1 MRLKRFILCETQ
13 AFVNARSKNPDRVL
27 VGRLDLP
34 EGRIW
39 NRVGGLSGKRD
50 CLQGEA
56 ATEASAWLAWSPP
69 SRQCGAGVGSGA
81 RNPDLCIPEK
91 HEGVVGCPR
100 HLEAGLGQ
108 WFLVYFLGA
117 REIGAQ

>member
-50 CLQGEA
+50 CLHGEA
-56 ATEASAWLAWSPP
+56 ATEASGHPLLGSVELGW
-69 SRQCGAGVGSGA
+69 GVG
-81 RNPDLCIPEK
+81 
-91 HEGVVGCPR
+91 
-100 HLEAGLGQ
+100 
-108 WFLVYFLGA
+108 
-117 REIGAQ
+117 REILISVSLRSMKGW